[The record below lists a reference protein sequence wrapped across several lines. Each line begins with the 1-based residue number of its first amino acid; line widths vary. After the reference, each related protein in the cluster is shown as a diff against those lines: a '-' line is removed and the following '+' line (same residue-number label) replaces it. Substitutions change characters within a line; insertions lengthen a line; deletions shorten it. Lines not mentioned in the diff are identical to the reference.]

1 MLVLIGGLIVFPFLG
16 YWLFTVIL
24 ATGGYKKPNQDKWIH
39 SWQAK
44 ATTVT
49 LLLAA
54 ALPVAFMAVPE
65 TWRPLWRWL
74 AVLSLTVVFV
84 YEAIFVIE
92 LNEGGHPGFKEEE
105 EEEEEETYGR
115 LEGDQGDHFTDDF
128 KAQTPV

>member
-84 YEAIFVIE
+84 YEAIFVVE
-92 LNEGGHPGFKEEE
+92 LNEGGHPGFKGAAFDIRNGGGGG
-105 EEEEEETYGR
+105 GR
-115 LEGDQGDHFTDDF
+115 RRRMDASEDF
-128 KAQTPV
+128 RN